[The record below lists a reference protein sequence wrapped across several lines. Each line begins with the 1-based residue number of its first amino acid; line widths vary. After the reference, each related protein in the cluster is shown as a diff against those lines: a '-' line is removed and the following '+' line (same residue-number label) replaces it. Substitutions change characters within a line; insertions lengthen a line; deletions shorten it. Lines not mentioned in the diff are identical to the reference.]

1 MKIAIIGAGGHGK
14 VSYDTIQAMKKYTIA
29 GFIDDNEQLQG
40 KKVYGIPVLGKVS
53 NLLEDLKD
61 SFEGVFIAIGNNKI
75 REKIFNIL
83 KNNFKIINAIHPNAV
98 ISSSVKFGK
107 GILVVAGVVINADS
121 NIGDGAIINT
131 SASIDHDNIIGRF
144 SFIAPGVHLA
154 GGVVI
159 GDYSQI
165 GIGASIIQNIKIGE
179 NSVIGAGAAVVKDIP
194 KNSLAYGVPAEIKKE
209 IKD

>member
-1 MKIAIIGAGGHGK
+1 MKIVIIGAGGHGK
-14 VSYDTIQAMKKYTIA
+14 VAYDTIKAMNKYTIA
-29 GFIDDNEQLQG
+29 GFIDDNELLQG
-40 KKVYGIPVLGKVS
+40 KKVYGVPVLGKVS

-61 SFEGVFIAIGNNKI
+61 TFDGVFIAIGNNKI
-75 REKIFNIL
+75 REKIFNMLI
-83 KNNFKIINAIHPNAV
+83 KDFKIINAIHPRAI

-131 SASIDHDNIIGRF
+131 SATVDHDNIIGKF

-154 GGVVI
+154 GGVII
-159 GDYSQI
+159 GDYSQV
-165 GIGASIIQNIKIGE
+165 GIGSSIIQNIKIGE
-179 NSVIGAGAAVVKDIP
+179 NCIIGAGAAVVKDIP